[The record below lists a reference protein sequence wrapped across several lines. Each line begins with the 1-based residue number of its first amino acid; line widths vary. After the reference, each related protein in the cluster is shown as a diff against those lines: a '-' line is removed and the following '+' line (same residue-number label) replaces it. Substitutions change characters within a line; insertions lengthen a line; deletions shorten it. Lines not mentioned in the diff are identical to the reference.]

1 MAHTLSDERLP
12 TAVHGD
18 VASVEMMSKVKMEG
32 SHEGTTDVLPWCQGD
47 MQRVHPVAGEFLKR
61 KVYLDDT
68 MKVFKTRE
76 PPAGE
81 EPWKTFE

>member
-1 MAHTLSDERLP
+1 
-12 TAVHGD
+12 
-18 VASVEMMSKVKMEG
+18 MES

-68 MKVFKTRE
+68 MNVFKTEE

-81 EPWKTFE
+81 EPWKTSEWLLRDTRTSGLTDFAMYQAW